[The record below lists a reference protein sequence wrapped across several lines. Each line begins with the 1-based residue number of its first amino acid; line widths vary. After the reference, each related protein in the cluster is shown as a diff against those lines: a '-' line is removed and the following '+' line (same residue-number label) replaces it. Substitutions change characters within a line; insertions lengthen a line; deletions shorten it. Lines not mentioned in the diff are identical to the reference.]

1 VRTTGP
7 VKTDASS
14 FDELRPVAKKL
25 VKLREQAPL
34 YKRSEGV
41 LEDLVKLRAQ
51 AILRTM
57 YERDY
62 MRKDTSHLEETLRA
76 GDTSLVSGRRHTT
89 LPARAW

>member
-1 VRTTGP
+1 MRTTGP

-51 AILRTM
+51 APFESHASSEDLVKLRAQAILRTI
-57 YERDY
+57 
-62 MRKDTSHLEETLRA
+62 
-76 GDTSLVSGRRHTT
+76 
-89 LPARAW
+89 